1 MLAGPEQSAVEGVGS
16 EEISGAGRAV
26 VKYKTL
32 SASLINTHTSF
43 ASVPFTQK
51 AYQTSWTPDLIP
63 QLKGEKK
70 KNPAADKR
78 GCNICFPRAACCL
91 SPALNAN
98 SNFTIQ
104 NPAGGLSPK
113 MPAVSVAAAHN

>member
-1 MLAGPEQSAVEGVGS
+1 MAAGPEQSALEGVGS

-43 ASVPFTQK
+43 ASAPFTQK

-63 QLKGEKK
+63 QLKG
-70 KNPAADKR
+70 
-78 GCNICFPRAACCL
+78 GGVQQPRSVVALYVFHRQPVA
-91 SPALNAN
+91 SPER
-98 SNFTIQ
+98 
-104 NPAGGLSPK
+104 
-113 MPAVSVAAAHN
+113 

>member
-63 QLKGEKK
+63 QLKGGKK

-78 GCNICFPRAACCL
+78 RWIMCFPQAACCL
-91 SPALNAN
+91 SWALDAS

-104 NPAGGLSPK
+104 HPAGASPPK
-113 MPAVSVAAAHN
+113 CQQ

>member
-63 QLKGEKK
+63 QLKGGKK
-70 KNPAADKR
+70 KRIQQPISDVGLCVFHRQPVASPGRWTLAR
-78 GCNICFPRAACCL
+78 TSL
-91 SPALNAN
+91 SRTRPGPL
-98 SNFTIQ
+98 
-104 NPAGGLSPK
+104 P
-113 MPAVSVAAAHN
+113 

>member
-1 MLAGPEQSAVEGVGS
+1 MAGGGGERRQQDTHLDTCMLAGPEQSSLEGVGS

-63 QLKGEKK
+63 QLRGGKK
-70 KNPAADKR
+70 KE
-78 GCNICFPRAACCL
+78 
-91 SPALNAN
+91 S
-98 SNFTIQ
+98 SSQ
-104 NPAGGLSPK
+104 
-113 MPAVSVAAAHN
+113 